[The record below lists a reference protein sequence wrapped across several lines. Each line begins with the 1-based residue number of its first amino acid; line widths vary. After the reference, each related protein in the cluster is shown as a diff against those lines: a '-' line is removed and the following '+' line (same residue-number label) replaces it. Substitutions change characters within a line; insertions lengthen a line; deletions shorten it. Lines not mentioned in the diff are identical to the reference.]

1 MSCKKYTLTNNT
13 SQGLTFSYQECS
25 NNMWE
30 YDILLTPGQV
40 RNIWLVNGTFQAAL
54 EAQFT
59 ITEEVFPPISPTP
72 SQTPTNTP
80 TPSVTPTL
88 TPTNTPTQ
96 SVTPTLTQTPTQSV
110 TPTHT
115 TTPTPTPTQVVFE
128 YSDLGIDDTFAVNA
142 CGNYPQ
148 GTAPRY
154 STKLFS
160 NLINGDIVYLDFAL
174 TTITEE
180 AFYSDGHNYIQTDGS
195 GIIIDTGLC

>member
-88 TPTNTPTQ
+88 TPT
-96 SVTPTLTQTPTQSV
+96 PTQSV

-115 TTPTPTPTQVVFE
+115 STPTPTPTQVVFE
-128 YSDLGIDDTFAVNA
+128 YSDLGIDDTLSVNA
-142 CGNYPQ
+142 CNNYPQ
-148 GTAPRY
+148 GNAPRY

-160 NLINGDIVYLDFAL
+160 NLINGDIVYLNFAMTS
-174 TTITEE
+174 TTE
-180 AFYSDGHNYIQTDGS
+180 ASFYSDGHNYIQTNGS
-195 GIIIDTGLC
+195 GVIIDTGSC